1 MLSKNN
7 RKLQERKL
15 QEKQRF
21 GFRKYSFGLASALI
35 GVSFMLGTGNTV
47 SADTTTTTPA
57 ENVETATKNTDSGT
71 PAGGTSSSDAAEAAA
86 VSTPDTS
93 ATETNADSTATTPAD
108 NSTAETKTVTVDPEA
123 SNNPSAGTASEAAG
137 TKIST

>member
-35 GVSFMLGTGNTV
+35 GVSFMLGTGSTV
-47 SADTTTTTPA
+47 SADTTTPA
-57 ENVETATKNTDSGT
+57 ENVAAATTSNADSGT
-71 PAGGTSSSDAAEAAA
+71 TSTDTTKSEA
-86 VSTPDTS
+86 TDTNIS
-93 ATETNADSTATTPAD
+93 GFPT
-108 NSTAETKTVTVDPEA
+108 TVTMYLP
-123 SNNPSAGTASEAAG
+123 
-137 TKIST
+137 